1 MSFRMMMG
9 ATTLG
14 LLGAQACQFAED
26 NLQHCATR
34 DGDAFCARMG
44 DGTRP
49 YCRRGTDACITPDDG
64 VHGCVA
70 ARPVDACYS
79 PCGGRSTID
88 ADGSCAMEDTSSS
101 SEGGTTTGPASSSG
115 ATDTT
120 AGPVPCAGPE
130 DCPDPDAPFCNDDG
144 LCLPC
149 NLAPLP
155 ALADAACAAIDPL
168 LPLCRDDGACV
179 ACTSSRHDACDP
191 DLLVCDDSLGLCVPC
206 LAHEP
211 CPSAACQ
218 LDLGLCFPPDSVLHI
233 DGDGPSDYPSLG
245 AAIPFINGGTLAV
258 LVLHELEGGAPY
270 TQDVLVSGDRTLAIL
285 AAPGESPR
293 LQGLAGDT
301 LSLTSGATVYLDRV
315 AILGNTTGRGLL
327 VDDATVFVDRSRI
340 VQNTSGGIRAQNG
353 AQLSIRS
360 SFVGQDAT
368 SQISISLDSS
378 TTSVLNTTV
387 TGGFGMGT
395 IALRCTGGGSTE
407 IRNSLLATLSSTPEI
422 SCIGAQVSHSVAE
435 SNPGGE
441 GSVALGPADES
452 TMTELFVGYS
462 TGDFHLAPSHP
473 IAIDTAA
480 LFQLGDPPTDID
492 GDPRPTVDAT
502 PDFAG
507 ADVPA
512 R

>member
-211 CPSAACQ
+211 CPSTACQ

-315 AILGNTTGRGLL
+315 HLSLSAGRGLL

-360 SFVGQDAT
+360 SFVGGSVNNVPAFDVNNAT
-368 SQISISLDSS
+368 
-378 TTSVLNTTV
+378 
-387 TGGFGMGT
+387 
-395 IALRCTGGGSTE
+395 
-407 IRNSLLATLSSTPEI
+407 ATLSYVT
-422 SCIGAQVSHSVAE
+422 IGAGFGTARALTCNATSTVEAKSSIFVSEDSGGAEVLCLPATIEHSATE
-435 SNPGGE
+435 LDLGGTN
-441 GSVALGPADES
+441 VALGDVS
-452 TMTELFVGYS
+452 TGWFVGYS